1 MSREL
6 RGGGVWGRFNH
17 TGQGDEGEG
26 QREGRKSFSGVCPET
41 YSLHTK
47 LRSYPSPS
55 EVIMVDSCDTAA
67 VCGM

>member
-26 QREGRKSFSGVCPET
+26 QREGRKSFSRVCPET

-47 LRSYPSPS
+47 LRRYPLV
-55 EVIMVDSCDTAA
+55 VIMVDSCDNAA